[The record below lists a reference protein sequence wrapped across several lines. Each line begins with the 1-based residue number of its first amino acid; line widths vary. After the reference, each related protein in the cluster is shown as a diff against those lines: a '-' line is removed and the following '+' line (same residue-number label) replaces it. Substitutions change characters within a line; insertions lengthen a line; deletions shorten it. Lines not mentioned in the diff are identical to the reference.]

1 MHSVIEDEKKYFI
14 NKLDGFAKF
23 NEGWCPGARA
33 MSDIAISNTKAII
46 DLLPDCSELHE
57 MDVAP
62 FINGT
67 IFITYRNGDKHM
79 CLNVAEGGVSAISY
93 TETDKLDT
101 YKDSTFKPNEVD
113 KIVEFIKNGL

>member
-1 MHSVIEDEKKYFI
+1 MHKVIKDEKKYFI
-14 NKLDGFAKF
+14 DKLDGFVKF
-23 NEGWCPGARA
+23 QEDWVAGARA
-33 MSDIAISNTKAII
+33 ISGIAINNTKAII
-46 DLLPDCSELHE
+46 DLLPDCDELHE

-79 CLNVAEGGVSAISY
+79 CLNVAEAGVSAISY
-93 TETDKLDT
+93 TETNKLDT
-101 YKDSTFKPNEVD
+101 YKDDTFKPNEVD